1 MKTTSDKSCG
11 CFVCFG
17 QFSVNKLLVM
27 KKYFVLLA
35 VIVIDLV
42 FSSVYAKSCVVF
54 FSLDNIELG
63 TVDASTA
70 ATRPDFNTHT
80 VAQYIAQK
88 TQSDFFRIETLE
100 SYPNKMNEAISVFQ
114 EQLSGE
120 EQPKIKTDQYNLSS
134 YDLIYLGYPVWLND
148 MPSEVVTY
156 LNVHKKELEG
166 KTVKIFS
173 TTGGSPN
180 TQSVVKLKQNFQKIV
195 FGNSVYIQI
204 LHKDNYQKLVDEWLL
219 K

>member
-1 MKTTSDKSCG
+1 
-11 CFVCFG
+11 
-17 QFSVNKLLVM
+17 M
-27 KKYFVLLA
+27 KKFVVLLS
-35 VIVIDLV
+35 VILMELIL
-42 FSSVYAKSCVVF
+42 SRVYAKSCVVF
-54 FSLDNIELG
+54 FSLDNNIELG
-63 TVDASTA
+63 SVDATTA
-70 ATRPDFNTHT
+70 ATRSDFNTHT

-88 TQSDFFRIETLE
+88 TQSDIYRIETLE

-120 EQPKIKTDQYNLSS
+120 IQVKIKEDQHNLSS

-148 MPSEVVTY
+148 MPSEVIAY
-156 LNVHKKELEG
+156 LNAHEKELDS

-180 TQSVVKLKQNFQKIV
+180 TQSLGKLKQKFQKIV
-195 FGNSVYIQI
+195 FGNSIYIQI
-204 LHKDNYQKLVDEWLL
+204 LHKDNFQHQVDEWLL